1 VFIRYPNGIEVAGD
15 VLDID
20 PPVRIVFTY
29 GFVSGTPIPVGAS
42 QVTIRLAAS
51 PAGTRVSLR
60 HEFAEPAARE
70 AHVQGWRYQLSVFA
84 NVVGAELAA
93 DAVRLVD
100 VWMAAWSETDT
111 EVRRTQLASVAE
123 PGVVFRDRFSLVAG
137 MDDLMP
143 HLTAAQQ
150 FMPGLQ
156 LVRRGDVRQ
165 CQGTLLA
172 DWVARAAD
180 GREVAAGTNV
190 FVLSPDGRLAAVTGF
205 WNQPPRK

>member
-15 VLDID
+15 VVEID
-20 PPVRIVFTY
+20 PPIRIVFTY
-29 GFVSGTPIPVGAS
+29 GFVSGAPIPVGAS
-42 QVTIRLAAS
+42 QVTIRLSAS
-51 PAGTRVSLR
+51 SVGTRVTLR
-60 HEFAEPAARE
+60 HEFAETAARD

-93 DAVRLVD
+93 DAARLVD
-100 VWMAAWSETDT
+100 GWMSAWSEADVET
-111 EVRRTQLASVAE
+111 RRTQLASIAE
-123 PGVVFRDRFSLVAG
+123 PGVVFRDRFSLVSG

-143 HLTAAQQ
+143 HLTAAQR

-190 FVLSPDGRLAAVTGF
+190 FVLSPDGRLAEVTGF
-205 WNQPPRK
+205 WTQAG